1 MSWQERADK
10 INAYRVF
17 PRIFVCSYLIFF
29 GIAWVWIVWWF
40 MTFDWSSIPQ
50 TGPVAPTVA
59 AAVAGF
65 PAIILGVL
73 SKILKD
79 LLLSYWNG
87 KRPKYSQPGGDDGI

>member
-1 MSWQERADK
+1 MSWRENADK
-10 INAYRVF
+10 INAYRLF
-17 PRIFVCSYLIFF
+17 PRIYVSAYLVFF
-29 GIAWVWIVWWF
+29 AVAWVWVVYWF
-40 MTFDWSSIPQ
+40 MRFDWSSIPQ
-50 TGPVAPTVA
+50 EGPVAPTIA

-87 KRPKYSQPGGDDGI
+87 RPPKYSEADDN